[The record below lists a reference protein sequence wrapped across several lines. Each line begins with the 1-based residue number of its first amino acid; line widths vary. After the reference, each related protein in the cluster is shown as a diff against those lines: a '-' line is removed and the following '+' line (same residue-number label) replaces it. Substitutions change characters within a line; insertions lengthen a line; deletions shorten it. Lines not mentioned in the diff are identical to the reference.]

1 MTDEIQVSVER
12 SNSGS
17 DGKPVYIHSLERPEP
32 PRRVRVSGRRRNLRR
47 PLHRTSSGAS

>member
-17 DGKPVYIHSLERPEP
+17 DGKPVYIHALERREP
-32 PRRVRVSGRRRNLRR
+32 PHRVRVSGRRRSLRR
-47 PLHRTSSGAS
+47 PFHC